1 MLTVFLQYP
10 LKLLNVDYNGD
21 LSSLCLSM
29 IAGMSVLILSTL
41 SATQTD
47 PSQL

>member
-10 LKLLNVDYNGD
+10 LNLLNVDYNGD

-41 SATQTD
+41 SATQKD

>member
-29 IAGMSVLILSTL
+29 IAVLILSTL